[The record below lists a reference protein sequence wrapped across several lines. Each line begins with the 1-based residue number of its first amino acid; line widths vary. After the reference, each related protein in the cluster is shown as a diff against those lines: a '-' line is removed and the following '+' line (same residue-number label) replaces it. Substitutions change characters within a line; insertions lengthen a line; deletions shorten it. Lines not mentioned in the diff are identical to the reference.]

1 VCKFRPFNKH
11 VLIKSKQKEEPKT
24 QSGVLIPEGAK
35 LKDSSRYQTVSFVC
49 AATDCE
55 RFLQN
60 LNSGNTW
67 ATATGTRD
75 DVFVSSAKN
84 NGSCSLV
91 VDKSMI
97 EEVVIDGKKFE
108 IVHQN
113 YVVGVIDE

>member
-1 VCKFRPFNKH
+1 
-11 VLIKSKQKEEPKT
+11 VLVKSKQKEEPKT

-35 LKDSSRYQTVSFVC
+35 LKDNSRYQTVSFVC

>member
-1 VCKFRPFNKH
+1 
-11 VLIKSKQKEEPKT
+11 
-24 QSGVLIPEGAK
+24 
-35 LKDSSRYQTVSFVC
+35 VC